1 MPGPPKPGCYAD
13 ISQFLCHA
21 GHENTGRASRRQTQI
36 LNVHFG
42 FSAEIGLIA
51 AAQKSRTT
59 TMEIILII

>member
-1 MPGPPKPGCYAD
+1 MQTFYNVYAMLGTK
-13 ISQFLCHA
+13 IEGEQA
-21 GHENTGRASRRQTQI
+21 ERQTQI